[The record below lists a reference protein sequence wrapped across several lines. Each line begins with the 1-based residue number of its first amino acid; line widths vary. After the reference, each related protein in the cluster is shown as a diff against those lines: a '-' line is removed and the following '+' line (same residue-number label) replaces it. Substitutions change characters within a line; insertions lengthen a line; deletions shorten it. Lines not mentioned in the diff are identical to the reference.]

1 MLTMGIRK
9 YTRWLVAA
17 ALIHGVV
24 LFGCGTWN
32 EPAAESSQAAA
43 EDAPPAQTD
52 GRSPNA
58 MPDFVL
64 QDLDGATVRL
74 SDYAGK
80 AVFVNFWATWCGPC
94 KAEIPDLV
102 ELQKQYSGDGFT
114 IVGVSL
120 DQTGVTTVRDFA
132 QKNGLNY
139 PVLMG
144 NQQVVTQYGNFRGIP
159 TSFLLNDKHEKVKQY
174 PGMVP
179 KQQLTA
185 DIEALLNGKA

>member
-1 MLTMGIRK
+1 
-9 YTRWLVAA
+9 
-17 ALIHGVV
+17 
-24 LFGCGTWN
+24 
-32 EPAAESSQAAA
+32 
-43 EDAPPAQTD
+43 
-52 GRSPNA
+52 

-120 DQTGVTTVRDFA
+120 DQTGVGTVRDFA
-132 QKNGLNY
+132 QRNGLNY

-174 PGMVP
+174 TGMVP
-179 KQQLTA
+179 RQQLVA